1 MENMATGLM
10 VVEDKSRKEEVF
22 TKDGEEF
29 IRITSDY
36 FEPAIFKKS
45 EYDEYKAKM
54 EEIVKVFGITVENDN
69 TERENK
75 NAKRKAVF

>member
-22 TKDGEEF
+22 CKDGEEF

-36 FEPAIFKKS
+36 FETAIFKKS

-54 EEIVKVFGITVENDN
+54 EEIVKVFGIT
-69 TERENK
+69 
-75 NAKRKAVF
+75 AKGE